1 MIQNKLLDL
10 FVACPRHFEDVL
22 FWELKNLGIKSK
34 TSTAGVRCEATLQQA
49 YEIILHTR
57 IATRVLWNR
66 LKFSVSKSD
75 DLYQNARRINWP
87 ELFDVEN
94 DFVIHT
100 QGQHQAFKNTMYAAL
115 LLKDAV
121 VDDFRERLGSR
132 PSISKTN
139 ANVHLHLSLQKKQ
152 VVISV
157 DLTGHSLHQRGYR
170 KHNVVAPI
178 KEKLAAALLYKSKWP
193 EIAEKGGS
201 FVDLFSGSG
210 TFVIEAALMA
220 KNVAP
225 GLFREDFSLRNL
237 NNFDLVHWTQIRE
250 KAKRAVVDKVSNQF
264 VACDIDGKAIN
275 AAQENAFDAD
285 VFDLIDFKQQP
296 VIDWTQSDNSEL
308 VPGLVMSNPPYGER
322 LSTDRVLYTETGQV
336 ICHQF
341 VGWQVAL
348 LGSEQ
353 NLLKRLKLNRAEEFE
368 FYNGRIETSML
379 SALVNQPSKE
389 SVVAL
394 NTKPVDGIDMFKNR
408 VNKNYKHLKKWAN
421 RENIHAWRVYDA
433 DLPEFAVAV
442 DIYENKE
449 SFNLVVQ
456 EYRAPKTIDW
466 QLALERLTA
475 VINCLPSL
483 FNIPAEQVFLKH
495 REKQKGSN
503 QYEKKDR
510 VSKEVIVEESALK
523 FKTNLSDY
531 LDTGLFLDHRKTRLE
546 FAKLAKNKRVLN
558 LFSYTSS
565 VSVYAAAFGAKE
577 TISVDMSQTYL
588 NWSRENFELNNLLA
602 PQHQFIKADC
612 LQWLEDEKQKPGHE
626 KKRYDLIFLDPPTFS
641 NSKNM
646 EGHLD
651 IQKDHQKMIFE
662 CMSILNAKG
671 VLMFS
676 SNYRRFKLSDKI
688 RETFNVEDIT
698 AKTIPED
705 FKRRKN
711 IHVCFLI
718 SKN

>member
-1 MIQNKLLDL
+1 M
-10 FVACPRHFEDVL
+10 
-22 FWELKNLGIKSK
+22 
-34 TSTAGVRCEATLQQA
+34 
-49 YEIILHTR
+49 
-57 IATRVLWNR
+57 
-66 LKFSVSKSD
+66 
-75 DLYQNARRINWP
+75 
-87 ELFDVEN
+87 
-94 DFVIHT
+94 
-100 QGQHQAFKNTMYAAL
+100 
-115 LLKDAV
+115 
-121 VDDFRERLGSR
+121 
-132 PSISKTN
+132 
-139 ANVHLHLSLQKKQ
+139 
-152 VVISV
+152 
-157 DLTGHSLHQRGYR
+157 
-170 KHNVVAPI
+170 
-178 KEKLAAALLYKSKWP
+178 
-193 EIAEKGGS
+193 
-201 FVDLFSGSG
+201 
-210 TFVIEAALMA
+210 
-220 KNVAP
+220 
-225 GLFREDFSLRNL
+225 
-237 NNFDLVHWTQIRE
+237 
-250 KAKRAVVDKVSNQF
+250 
-264 VACDIDGKAIN
+264 
-275 AAQENAFDAD
+275 
-285 VFDLIDFKQQP
+285 
-296 VIDWTQSDNSEL
+296 
-308 VPGLVMSNPPYGER
+308 
-322 LSTDRVLYTETGQV
+322 
-336 ICHQF
+336 
-341 VGWQVAL
+341 
-348 LGSEQ
+348 
-353 NLLKRLKLNRAEEFE
+353 
-368 FYNGRIETSML
+368 
-379 SALVNQPSKE
+379 
-389 SVVAL
+389 
-394 NTKPVDGIDMFKNR
+394 
-408 VNKNYKHLKKWAN
+408 
-421 RENIHAWRVYDA
+421 
-433 DLPEFAVAV
+433 
-442 DIYENKE
+442 
-449 SFNLVVQ
+449 VVQ

-503 QYEKKDR
+503 QYEKKDK